1 MNWTGAEG
9 GGQLQRQPAVAAGGG
24 GEEHLL
30 QLGGAQ
36 ADHVHAGRLRG
47 ADRGAEHGAAAGGP
61 EMGNWA
67 IGNWKL
73 IESTAITNY
82 IW

>member
-1 MNWTGAEG
+1 
-9 GGQLQRQPAVAAGGG
+9 VAAGGG

-61 EMGNWA
+61 EMGN
-67 IGNWKL
+67 
-73 IESTAITNY
+73 
-82 IW
+82 